1 MSIIRFRAQDT
12 NISTAMNYANI
23 DHNLSPYNK
32 ASATLTVDVNSE

>member
-23 DHNLSPYNK
+23 DHNLSPYK